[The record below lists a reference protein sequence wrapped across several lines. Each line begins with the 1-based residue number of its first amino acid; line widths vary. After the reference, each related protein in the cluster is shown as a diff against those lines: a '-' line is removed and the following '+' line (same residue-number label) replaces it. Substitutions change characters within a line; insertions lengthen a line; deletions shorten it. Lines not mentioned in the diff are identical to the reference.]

1 MSDIPNWDTVTP
13 EIRPIA
19 KDYLKEAQ
27 DTFEKA
33 GYDVSDIGE
42 TNPSGG
48 IGWDFTIINDDGD
61 TIVISFEVVDSLEYE
76 GEMLGYN
83 VSLDAVKE
91 DGGILVKH
99 APHNYTDKVWTTDLD
114 ELTNRAETMPAITP
128 NDLN

>member
-1 MSDIPNWDTVTP
+1 MSDIPNWDSVTP
-13 EIRPIA
+13 EIRPIV
-19 KDYLKEAQ
+19 KDYLENATE
-27 DTFEKA
+27 TFETA

-48 IGWDFTIINDDGD
+48 IGWDIAVTTDDGE
-61 TIVISFEVVDSLEYE
+61 TIVVSFEVVDSLEYE

-91 DGGILVKH
+91 NGEILVKH

-114 ELTNRAETMPAITP
+114 ELKNRAKTMPAITP
-128 NDLN
+128 NDIE